1 MLKKFWKK
9 YGKLVAA
16 AVFLTVAG
24 LCYGFA
30 ESRPKTVSLDES
42 GHLISEREA
51 GFDGKRGQIGAEDVL
66 NYGKN
71 GAEDE
76 AEVGTEAEIETSPV
90 SMCYVHV
97 CGEVNTP
104 GVYELPE
111 GSRIF
116 EAVDAAG
123 GFTAEAAESS
133 LNLAKTIADGMQI
146 VVLNKEEA
154 QNASE
159 MAVEQASG
167 LVNINKASKEQL
179 MTLPGIGESRAE
191 DILRYRKESGGFQKI
206 EDIMKVSG
214 IKDAAFQKIKDSI
227 TV

>member
-1 MLKKFWKK
+1 MRKKFWKK
-9 YGKLVAA
+9 YGKPVAA

-30 ESRPKTVSLDES
+30 RVQPEAVFLDQT
-42 GHLISEREA
+42 GQVISEKMMGSVTESQSEVSS
-51 GFDGKRGQIGAEDVL
+51 GVKTGDGGA
-66 NYGKN
+66 
-71 GAEDE
+71 ADE
-76 AEVGTEAEIETSPV
+76 TEASQVP
-90 SMCYVHV
+90 MYYVHV
-97 CGEVNTP
+97 CGEVKIP

-116 EAVDAAG
+116 EALEKAG
-123 GFTAEAAESS
+123 GFTGEASESS
-133 LNLAKTIADGMQI
+133 LNLAEQIADGMQI
-146 VVLNKEEA
+146 VVLSKDEA
-154 QNASE
+154 RKAAE
-159 MAVEQASG
+159 TAAEQANG
-167 LVNINKASKEQL
+167 LVNINRASKEQL

-191 DILRYRKESGGFQKI
+191 DILRYREESGGFQKI